1 MRFHWDERRTF
12 WGDLFATEQYD
23 INAVQLHPGV
33 VIAWHRHQHQD
44 DKIFVLYGKV
54 SIRAIDL
61 EGVQH
66 RWDVDAPNAKPVFIP
81 RGWWHGY
88 SSREGATLIQMN
100 GPRKYDGSDEERMS
114 LDVTPWNS

>member
-1 MRFHWDERRTF
+1 MRYHADERRRF

-33 VIAWHRHQHQD
+33 VIAWHRHQQQD
-44 DKIFVLYGKV
+44 DKIFLLYGELHLQ
-54 SIRAIDL
+54 AIDL
-61 EGVQH
+61 EGERH
-66 RWDVDAPNAKPVFIP
+66 HWHLRNLMEPVFIP

-88 SSREGATLIQMN
+88 QSPQGATLIQMN

-114 LDVTPWNS
+114 LDVTPWA